1 MDKQELREELIKAH
15 QELIMHV
22 LDLSEEQFEY
32 SFDGQKW
39 NAGQEVLHIIKS
51 VKALNKALSVPKV
64 ALRLTFGTSN
74 RPTRKYE
81 QVVAKYK
88 ARLEE
93 GNIVTTPPF
102 EPESI
107 TIGDRE
113 ALTTKLTEKV
123 DELITRLNKFS
134 EQDLDKY
141 VIPHPLLG
149 KMPLREMFYFTI
161 YHVGHHLANSRRNL
175 STS

>member
-1 MDKQELREELIKAH
+1 MDKQGLREALVKAH
-15 QELIMHV
+15 QELISHV
-22 LDLSEEQFEY
+22 LNLSEEQFEY
-32 SFDGQKW
+32 SSEGKKW

-51 VKALNKALSVPKV
+51 VKALNKALAVPKV

-88 ARLEE
+88 ARLET

-102 EPESI
+102 EPEAI
-107 TIGDRE
+107 TIDDRA
-113 ALTTKLTEKV
+113 ALASKLTDKV
-123 DELITRLNKFS
+123 DELLARLDKFD
-134 EQDLDKY
+134 ERDLDKY

-161 YHVGHHLANSRRNL
+161 YHAGHHLANNRRNL
-175 STS
+175 SNT

>member
-1 MDKQELREELIKAH
+1 MDKQELKEALVKSH
-15 QELIMHV
+15 QELISHV
-22 LDLSEEQFEY
+22 LGLSEEQFEY
-32 SFDGQKW
+32 SCEGQKW

-51 VKALNKALSVPKV
+51 VKALNKALSVPKL

-74 RPTRKYE
+74 RPTREYE

-102 EPESI
+102 EPEPI
-107 TIGDRE
+107 TFDDRQ
-113 ALTTKLTEKV
+113 ALTSKLTDKV
-123 DELITRLNKFS
+123 DELISRLNKFN
-134 EQDLDKY
+134 ERDLDKY

-161 YHVGHHLANSRRNL
+161 YHVGHHLANNRRNL
-175 STS
+175 SKT

>member
-1 MDKQELREELIKAH
+1 MDKQELSEALVKAH
-15 QELIMHV
+15 QELISHV
-22 LDLSEEQFEY
+22 LGLSEEQFEY
-32 SFDGQKW
+32 SSNGEKW

-51 VKALNKALSVPKV
+51 VKALNKALSVPKIG
-64 ALRLTFGTSN
+64 LRLSFGTSN

-93 GNIVTTPPF
+93 GNIATTPPF
-102 EPESI
+102 EPEPI
-107 TIGDRE
+107 TLKDRE
-113 ALTTKLTEKV
+113 ALASKLSEKV
-123 DELITRLNKFS
+123 DELVGRLNKLS
-134 EQDLDKY
+134 EKDLDKY

-161 YHVGHHLANSRRNL
+161 YHVGHHLSNNRRNL
-175 STS
+175 DLI